1 MTKKEIVK
9 LIADKFNEP
18 QVKVKDIVQETFD
31 LIVNALVKEGRI
43 ELRNFGVFEV
53 KRRKPRMARNP
64 RTDTPVEVPAKNVV
78 VFQPGKVMEEK
89 VRAAEVP
96 SPAGRTIGGSKRKP
110 TPPAADDTEDEGVPV
125 GAAVGGGGE
134 DADDPDRPSVLP
146 MKPR

>member
-1 MTKKEIVK
+1 VTKKEIVK
-9 LIADKFNEP
+9 LIAEKFNES

-31 LIVNALVKEGRI
+31 LIVDALVKEGRI

-78 VFQPGKVMEEK
+78 TFQPGKVMEEK
-89 VRAAEVP
+89 VRSATVVVP
-96 SPAGRTIGGSKRKP
+96 GRETKGGAKR
-110 TPPAADDTEDEGVPV
+110 PPAPPVADDAEDEGVPV
-125 GAAVGGGGE
+125 GAAVGAGGG
-134 DADDPDRPSVLP
+134 DADDRDRPSVLP